1 MRNRP
6 LCHVSLALACTLALP
21 LASRGASPRV
31 EALQTPP
38 LPAEFADL
46 PESGE
51 LSTPVLVSGS
61 VITDDDTRLM
71 GGDAVVV
78 AMPRQEVI
86 EKARGEGTG
95 FNWTPV
101 ARATIGRDGSFTA
114 RPAPSVDLAE
124 NASKGF
130 VDFQLWTRTGDRL
143 GHFGFSRQVTADG
156 ELLPATAP
164 DVPLPASDGRPYS
177 LGSSLYGGAPVVQLV
192 TEKAPTTGA
201 LGDDSPQPPP
211 NGFDC
216 EHRGQTNARRVAVGQ
231 LNHYARGVFGRF
243 SYRVG
248 SHSTM
253 SYGLRVGT
261 ELSWHSGGT
270 HTRSTHIEDT
280 FRRTKG
286 LQRYKYFGF
295 WDYGFYLCR
304 VDLAATRTRHL
315 AVHRQ
320 RLRGRRQ
327 AAVGTAQAGDT
338 VLHADLPRRTPH
350 DDHAHRGEHVH
361 EWGGCVARD
370 RNRPVVA
377 VRLRRAD
384 EALVSLHRRQPPAL
398 RHEEP
403 ARRGSPRLD
412 RHPQRAVARARL
424 RPPRQSERVPLRRPR
439 PRHHRL

>member
-21 LASRGASPRV
+21 LASRSASPRV

-192 TEKAPTTGA
+192 TEKAPRTGA

-295 WDYGFYLCR
+295 WDYGFYLCASIWPPHER
-304 VDLAATRTRHL
+304 NIWQYIAN
-315 AVHRQ
+315 
-320 RLRGRRQ
+320 GY
-327 AAVGTAQAGDT
+327 AG
-338 VLHADLPRRTPH
+338 
-350 DDHAHRGEHVH
+350 G
-361 EWGGCVARD
+361 
-370 RNRPVVA
+370 
-377 VRLRRAD
+377 
-384 EALVSLHRRQPPAL
+384 
-398 RHEEP
+398 
-403 ARRGSPRLD
+403 ARRLWAPRKPETPFCTQTFPAGHRTTITRIEASTFTNGVDVSPVIGIDLSSQSGYDEQTKLSFHFTVGNRRLCGTKNQPVEDRPGSI
-412 RHPQRAVARARL
+412 AI
-424 RPPRQSERVPLRRPR
+424 RRGP
-439 PRHHRL
+439 